1 MRFIMRKQ
9 TTILFIGF
17 LFTVLAC
24 GGGPPL
30 KPTPPHLLMGTDQ
43 INKGTALYQKGC
55 FKRAVEHFFRAHE
68 LYAASDQLDGVAM
81 SFNNIGTVYRATGD
95 FESAIAFFDKAHEIY
110 KDLGNR
116 AGVRQSLAN
125 KSAVLIETGRLEQAE
140 AVINEVSA
148 VSPGEG
154 GKPFVPLMSNRGILL
169 TKKKDY
175 VGAEKILKEALAA
188 ADPENVSETATVHY
202 ALGHLMFEMK
212 RWKEAVSFYQAAL
225 AADRSAGYYKGMAD
239 DLSGM
244 GKSYFESGNRE
255 AAVKSWERSVKIYA
269 LIKLP
274 GEVKKTMADI
284 KTAARGTGIDIRVT
298 ELFVNRWLEGKVYE
312 KPCED

>member
-1 MRFIMRKQ
+1 MRKQ
-9 TTILFIGF
+9 ITILFIGF

-30 KPTPPHLLMGTDQ
+30 KPTPPHLLTGTDQ
-43 INKGTALYQKGC
+43 IKKGTALYQKGC

-81 SFNNIGTVYRATGD
+81 SFNNLGTAYRATGD

-110 KDLGNR
+110 KDLGDR
-116 AGVRQSLAN
+116 AGIRQSLAN
-125 KSAVLIETGRLEQAE
+125 KSAVLMETGRLEQAE
-140 AVINEVSA
+140 AVINEASGI
-148 VSPGEG
+148 SPGES
-154 GKPFVPLMSNRGILL
+154 GKPFAPLMSDRGILL
-169 TKKKDY
+169 TRKKDY
-175 VGAEKILKEALAA
+175 AGAEKILKEALAA

-212 RWKEAVSFYQAAL
+212 RQKEAVSFFQAAL

-244 GKSYFESGNRE
+244 GRSYLELGNRE
-255 AAVKSWERSVKIYA
+255 AAVKSWERSIKIYA

-274 GEVKKTMADI
+274 EEVKKTMADI

-298 ELFVNRWLEGKVYE
+298 ELFVNRWLEGKAYE

>member
-1 MRFIMRKQ
+1 MRKEAA
-9 TTILFIGF
+9 ILFIGF
-17 LFTVLAC
+17 LLTVLAC

-30 KPTPPHLLMGTDQ
+30 KPTPAHLLTGTDQ
-43 INKGTALYQKGC
+43 IRKGTALYQKGC
-55 FKRAVEHFFRAHE
+55 FKRAMEHFSRAHE

-81 SFNNIGTVYRATGD
+81 SFNNMGTVYRATGD

-110 KDLGNR
+110 KDLGDR
-116 AGVRQSLAN
+116 AGVQQSVAN
-125 KSAVLIETGRLEQAE
+125 KSAVLIETGRLEEAE
-140 AVINEVSA
+140 AVINEASSF
-148 VSPGEG
+148 SPGDG

-169 TKKKDY
+169 TRKKDY
-175 VGAEKILKEALAA
+175 AGAEKILKEALAA
-188 ADPENVSETATVHY
+188 VDPENVSETATVHY
-202 ALGHLMFEMK
+202 ALGHLMLEMR
-212 RWKEAVSFYQAAL
+212 RWKEANSFYQAAL
-225 AADRSAGYYKGMAD
+225 AADRSAGYYKGIAD
-239 DLSGM
+239 DLYGT

-274 GEVKKTMADI
+274 EEVKKTMADI
-284 KTAARGTGIDIRVT
+284 KTAARGTAIDIRVT

>member
-1 MRFIMRKQ
+1 MRKQ

-30 KPTPPHLLMGTDQ
+30 KPTPPHLLTGTDQ

-81 SFNNIGTVYRATGD
+81 SFNNMGTVYRATGD

-110 KDLGNR
+110 KDLGDR
-116 AGVRQSLAN
+116 AGIRQSLAN
-125 KSAVLIETGRLEQAE
+125 KSAVLIETGRLEKAE

-148 VSPGEG
+148 VSPGES

-274 GEVKKTMADI
+274 EEVKKTMADI